1 MKNHAQICQ
10 KSHKN
15 HLKLTPGGSWGR
27 SCGHCSPQV
36 PPGQQK
42 RRKNVKI
49 GASTG
54 YPEGPENR
62 YFRVKTETKPDGKGS
77 MIHCPFSW
85 YLPWAFRLD
94 FDSFLTALGIIKIV
108 KSVQLY
114 AYLGVWPLEDGDAFR
129 TSFLWPKAAK
139 METKWQPKET
149 RMASNGSNMVSKR
162 VFEKGMKKRSEKG
175 P

>member
-1 MKNHAQICQ
+1 MFGCPGTPYKWTADSRTQNSRTVNSRWQKVHEKSCPICQ
-10 KSHKN
+10 KSYKN

-42 RRKNVKI
+42 RRKNAKI

-62 YFRVKTETKPDGKGS
+62 YFRVKTQTKPDGKGS
-77 MIHCPFSW
+77 MNHCPFSW

-114 AYLGVWPLEDGDAFR
+114 A
-129 TSFLWPKAAK
+129 
-139 METKWQPKET
+139 
-149 RMASNGSNMVSKR
+149 N
-162 VFEKGMKKRSEKG
+162 
-175 P
+175 